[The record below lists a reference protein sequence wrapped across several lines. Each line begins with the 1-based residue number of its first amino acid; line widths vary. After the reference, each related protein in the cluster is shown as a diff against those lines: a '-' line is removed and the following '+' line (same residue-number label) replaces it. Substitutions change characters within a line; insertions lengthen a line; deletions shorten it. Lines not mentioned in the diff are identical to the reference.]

1 MLIKNLEKVPK
12 RTLCERICEE
22 VVHLILSGELPSGG
36 WLDEKQVIHRLRV
49 SRTPFREAIG
59 ILAKGGLVEI
69 KPYRGFYVR
78 SFSRNETADI
88 YELFK
93 RLECF
98 AIELAIPQMSD
109 RDIGGFENILIEG
122 LAALQRGDMKTYAMR
137 DREFYQR
144 IAEQSGNSAVIEAL
158 AGGALQ
164 IQLCGT
170 ITSASREFLR
180 TFGAASSLPPRKLER
195 RPYKMG
201 RPPVGAPTL
210 PSRLG
215 PASHFKVF
223 HRTQKHLESHVFA
236 RRVDHLVKSSASDFN
251 WRRVVAMGTVKWVN
265 STKGYGFI
273 APEGGG
279 PDVFVHISAVEKPTT
294 ATSPRVRA

>member
-1 MLIKNLEKVPK
+1 MLIKNLEKLPK
-12 RTLCERICEE
+12 RTLRERICEE

-36 WLDEKQVIHRLRV
+36 WLDEKQVIHKLRV

-109 RDIGGFENILIEG
+109 RDISGFENILIEG

-137 DREFYQR
+137 DREFYKR
-144 IAEQSGNSAVIEAL
+144 IAEQSGNSAVTEAL
-158 AGGALQ
+158 ARVALQ

-170 ITSASREFLR
+170 ITSASREFVER
-180 TFGAASSLPPRKLER
+180 AARGCNDIIQAFEARNIPRAAFLVC
-195 RPYKMG
+195 G
-201 RPPVGAPTL
+201 RV
-210 PSRLG
+210 S
-215 PASHFKVF
+215 
-223 HRTQKHLESHVFA
+223 RTQEAVLALFPNET
-236 RRVDHLVKSSASDFN
+236 AS
-251 WRRVVAMGTVKWVN
+251 G
-265 STKGYGFI
+265 
-273 APEGGG
+273 
-279 PDVFVHISAVEKPTT
+279 
-294 ATSPRVRA
+294 